1 MTLSRTRDAFCLPS
15 EEASATINEAA
26 DRSCNT
32 RGKRDEREK
41 VAEGSSGAPSIPHHL
56 KRVEPTNHSPL
67 LRQSKSLAPLLSGPQ
82 EVESIIQRNEH
93 RRAQVELGI
102 YLMLDQPPDIAEARA
117 LAFLPPTGSSTA
129 CTTTTTTTSRPC
141 YDAEDSSLPD
151 SFSYLSLH
159 DKSSL
164 SSYFFAPRYLDS
176 LFQPFKDWWGSHSS
190 TR

>member
-1 MTLSRTRDAFCLPS
+1 M
-15 EEASATINEAA
+15 NEAM
-26 DRSCNT
+26 DRSNT

-41 VAEGSSGAPSIPHHL
+41 VAEGSSDPGIPHHL
-56 KRVEPTNHSPL
+56 SKRVEPTYHSPL

-102 YLMLDQPPDIAEARA
+102 YLMLDEPPDAEERA
-117 LAFLPPTGSSTA
+117 LGFLPLTGTA
-129 CTTTTTTTSRPC
+129 CTTTTTTTTRPC

-164 SSYFFAPRYLDS
+164 SSYFSAPRYLDS
-176 LFQPFKDWWGSHSS
+176 LLQPFKHWWGSHSS
-190 TR
+190 GS